1 MVEDIFCQDY
11 VAGEGHLFFDE
22 TTFSEAWMDQSI
34 GTKRCRQSL
43 MAWAVPGG
51 TAKDLPDAIDL
62 MGDFPLA
69 ASNELSTQT
78 KAFEGVQVLERKLG
92 LGALRP
98 LRQAEGNLFM
108 RASTPLNTVMFRGMQ
123 YTQKDKVSKPRITQL
138 GTGHWGKNVYAGC
151 AAHRSGMGGDGFLL
165 EKGYVQDLE

>member
-1 MVEDIFCQDY
+1 M
-11 VAGEGHLFFDE
+11 AGEGHTFFTGQSFKD
-22 TTFSEAWMDQSI
+22 AWMDQSI
-34 GTKRCRQSL
+34 GTKSCRQSL
-43 MAWAVPGG
+43 MAWRVPAG

-69 ASNELSTQT
+69 ASNELATQT
-78 KAFEGVQVLERKLG
+78 KTFANVQQLERELN

-98 LRQAEGNLFM
+98 LRQAEGNLFL

-123 YTQKDKVSKPRITQL
+123 YTTSSEDGAKARLTQL
-138 GTGHWGKNVYAGC
+138 GTGHWGRNVYAGC
-151 AAHRSGMGGDGFLL
+151 AAHRSGLGGDGFLI